1 MDTDGN
7 RCRLTVADNGKGI
20 MQAAD
25 GGIGFRALDD
35 RVKTIG
41 GRLEKKEADKG
52 TYCTFCLTS
61 MCII

>member
-1 MDTDGN
+1 MDTDGE

-20 MQAAD
+20 MLAAD

-52 TYCTFCLTS
+52 TYCTLIFTFLA
-61 MCII
+61 